1 MAIIKLK
8 SRNKDHEINRNILF
22 LVLHFVYRYSNSQYS
37 SEQNKDKINIGFFFE
52 EKKKNQKTK
61 MNETQLSTD
70 ADV

>member
-37 SEQNKDKINIGFFFE
+37 SEQNKDKINIGFFFKG
-52 EKKKNQKTK
+52 KKKNKKQK
-61 MNETQLSTD
+61 
-70 ADV
+70 